1 MSLIEHLHLF
11 AGYGIEMEYMIVDRQ
26 TLALRPLCDY
36 ILTEAAGSCVN
47 EVAFGAMAWSNEL
60 VLHVIELKTNG
71 PAKTLTGLHELFLRD
86 IRKIN
91 QILAAKNAMLMPTA
105 MHPFMN
111 PVTDTKLW
119 IEDDAEVYQAY
130 DRIFGCKGHGWS
142 NLQSVHINFPFYN
155 DEEFGKL
162 HAAIRVILPIL
173 PALAASSPVYEGKVS
188 GLMDSRLEFYRH
200 NQKVVPEIAG
210 KVIPEPAFTEKAYGE
225 LIFAKIYK
233 AIAPHD
239 SAGILR
245 NEWLNSRGAIA
256 RFDRHAIEIR
266 LLDIQESP
274 RMDLAVISSVVSAV
288 QALVLEKWG
297 SLAKLQAW
305 SEDTL
310 SPLFVE
316 CLRHGSEATIDHD
329 DYLKVFGYPTK
340 GPIKAQ
346 ELWRHI
352 TDDLLKAATYPI
364 SSYQREVD
372 ALVRHGCLA
381 RRLVKALGPQPDAER
396 IHGVYGQLCH
406 LLPLGGSFD
415 APC

>member
-1 MSLIEHLHLF
+1 MSLVEHLHLF

-26 TLALRPLCDY
+26 SLALLPLCDY
-36 ILTEAAGSCVN
+36 VLTQAAGSCVN
-47 EVAFGAMAWSNEL
+47 EVAVGEMAWSNEL

-71 PAKTLTGLHELFLRD
+71 PAKTLTGLHHLFLRD
-86 IRKIN
+86 ILRIN
-91 QILAAKNAMLMPTA
+91 EILAAKNAMLMPTA

-111 PVTDTKLW
+111 PATDTKLW
-119 IEDDAEVYQAY
+119 THDDAAVYQAY

-142 NLQSVHINFPFYN
+142 NLQSVHINLPFYN
-155 DEEFGKL
+155 DVEFGKL
-162 HAAIRVILPIL
+162 HAAIRLILPIL

-200 NQKVVPEIAG
+200 NQKAVPEIAG
-210 KVIPEPAFTEKAYGE
+210 RVIPEGAYSEKEYGDQ
-225 LIFAKIYK
+225 IFAKIYK

-239 SAGILR
+239 PAGILQ

-266 LLDIQESP
+266 VLDIQESP

-288 QALVLEKWG
+288 QALVLGKWG
-297 SLAKLQAW
+297 PPAAHRSW
-305 SEDTL
+305 SENDL
-310 SPLFVE
+310 SPIFIE
-316 CLRHGSEATIDHD
+316 CLRHGSEATIEHD
-329 DYLKVFGYPTK
+329 DYLKVFDYPDK

-352 TDDLLKAATYPI
+352 TDDLLAAATYPV

-372 ALVRHGCLA
+372 ALVRNGCLA
-381 RRLVKALGPQPDAER
+381 RRLVKALGPTPDAAR

-406 LLPLGGSFD
+406 LLPLGGAFD